1 MSVVTKRTRDDKTI
15 SDEEEHIIG
24 SFSSSPV
31 QGGAASYHVF
41 VTDKRVM
48 GIRIRSGNSIP
59 AVARD
64 LDSSGT
70 VDFSIP
76 RGAISRVTMRS
87 AGKNRNVFVIQI
99 RGGRALKILLKHA
112 TEKDLQK
119 EKDVFIDGFQR

>member
-15 SDEEEHIIG
+15 SDEEEHILG

-31 QGGAASYHVF
+31 QGAASYHVF

-59 AVARD
+59 TVAKD

-99 RGGRALKILLKHA
+99 RGGRALKILLKHS
-112 TEKDLQK
+112 TEKELQK